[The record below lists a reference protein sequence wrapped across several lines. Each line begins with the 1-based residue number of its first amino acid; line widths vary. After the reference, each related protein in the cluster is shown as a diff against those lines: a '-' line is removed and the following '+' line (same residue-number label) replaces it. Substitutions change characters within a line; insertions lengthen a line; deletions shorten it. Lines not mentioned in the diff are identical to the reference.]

1 MREIQ
6 DVCVR
11 QKIPDEKV
19 RTYPS
24 QKVREQGGKKGTSSC
39 TSLKNNLSSRYG
51 MDFAVK
57 IGTSKER
64 TITVNSSQTTSFLWK
79 GENVLSTPS
88 MIAEM
93 EETCRL
99 LLKEQVIPDSEWDSV
114 GTVVKIEHLA
124 ATPVGVEVFFKAEV
138 VSVDGRRIIFKVEAR
153 DKLEKIGEGTH
164 ERFIIN
170 IPRFRA
176 KFNEKQKQ
184 LQM

>member
-1 MREIQ
+1 
-6 DVCVR
+6 
-11 QKIPDEKV
+11 
-19 RTYPS
+19 
-24 QKVREQGGKKGTSSC
+24 
-39 TSLKNNLSSRYG
+39 
-51 MDFAVK
+51 MDFAIE
-57 IGTSKER
+57 IGASKER
-64 TITVNSSQTTSFLWK
+64 TITVSSNQTTSFLWE

-99 LLKEQVIPDSEWDSV
+99 LLKERVIPEPEWDSV
-114 GTVVKIEHLA
+114 GTVVNIQHLA
-124 ATPVGVEVFFKAEV
+124 ATPVGAEVYLKAEV
-138 VSVDGRRIIFKVEAR
+138 ASVDGRRIMFKTEAR
-153 DKLEKIGEGTH
+153 DKLEKIGEGMH